1 MKGYVLNHRIDRIER
16 KMLEHDQKFD
26 MIIKTSLPPHE
37 GIFYDGH
44 FFDAYKFVAD
54 LVKTAKKSIILI
66 DNYVDESVLLLL
78 SKRKKGVKVTIN
90 KAKITKQF
98 QLDLDK
104 FNAQYEPIEVK
115 VFSKS
120 HDRFFI
126 LDNETV
132 FHIGAS
138 LKDLGKKWFAFSKI
152 ELDATEMIDKIHN

>member
-26 MIIKTSLPPHE
+26 MIIKTSLPPYE
-37 GIFYDGH
+37 GIFYDGQI
-44 FFDAYKFVAD
+44 FDAYKFVAD

-126 LDNETV
+126 RVYLN
-132 FHIGAS
+132 
-138 LKDLGKKWFAFSKI
+138 
-152 ELDATEMIDKIHN
+152 